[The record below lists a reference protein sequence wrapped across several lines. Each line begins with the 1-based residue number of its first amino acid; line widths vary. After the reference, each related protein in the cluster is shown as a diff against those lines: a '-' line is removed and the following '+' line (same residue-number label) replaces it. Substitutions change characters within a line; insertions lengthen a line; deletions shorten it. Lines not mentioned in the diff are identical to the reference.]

1 METRAGGGLPSHQ
14 ESVEICP
21 QGLLVFAG
29 SSEQDSNLAKQFWIA
44 ASLYPTNESQLVL
57 PRGSSQRLRV
67 ARPSRPPGHEKVYL
81 QPFSL
86 EKNKN
91 TDVTAETIKI
101 QESEEKEKYLQKC
114 TFVSIP
120 KRSSPCTFKAYLKC
134 QLLCARRGDL
144 ETSRMK
150 NFLPHAHSKLPLSQ
164 SSSR

>member
-14 ESVEICP
+14 KSVEICP

-44 ASLYPTNESQLVL
+44 ASLYPTTESQLVL

-101 QESEEKEKYLQKC
+101 QESEEKEKYLQKAPWC
-114 TFVSIP
+114 SGLQ
-120 KRSSPCTFKAYLKC
+120 R
-134 QLLCARRGDL
+134 Q
-144 ETSRMK
+144 
-150 NFLPHAHSKLPLSQ
+150 SKFGNLTLPLTVCMTSNNLFN
-164 SSSR
+164 SVRLSFLRYKRRNDKK